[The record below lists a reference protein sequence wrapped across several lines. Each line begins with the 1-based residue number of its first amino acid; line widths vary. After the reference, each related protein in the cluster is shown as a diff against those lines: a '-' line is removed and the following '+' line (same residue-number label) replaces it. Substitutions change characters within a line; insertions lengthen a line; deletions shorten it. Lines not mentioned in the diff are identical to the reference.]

1 MIRRMTAL
9 ALAFAA
15 GLEVATAASPTP
27 SPAAAAAALEG
38 TRWNLVQV
46 AGVDAQPGP
55 RMLLERKKSK
65 RQLSGSTGCGLFRGS
80 YDLFAGRLR
89 IAPEAPKKAACSE
102 ALLAQETALLAA
114 LRQTADYRISDDALT
129 LLSADGRPLARF
141 TRSVP

>member
-1 MIRRMTAL
+1 MTAL
-9 ALAFAA
+9 ALVFVA
-15 GLEVATAASPTP
+15 GLEAATAASPTP
-27 SPAAAAAALEG
+27 SPAAAAAVLEG

-114 LRQTADYRISDDALT
+114 LRRTADYRISDDALT
-129 LLSADGRPLARF
+129 LLCADGRPLARF

>member
-9 ALAFAA
+9 ALVFVA
-15 GLEVATAASPTP
+15 GLAVAKAASPTP
-27 SPAAAAAALEG
+27 SPAPATAALEG

-46 AGVDAQPGP
+46 AGVDAQSGP
-55 RMLLERKKSK
+55 RILLERTKSK

-89 IAPEAPKKAACSE
+89 ITPEAPKKAACPE
-102 ALLAQETALLAA
+102 ALRVQETAFLAA
-114 LRQTADYRISDDALT
+114 LRQTADYRIADDALT
-129 LLSADGRPLARF
+129 LLSADGHPLARF